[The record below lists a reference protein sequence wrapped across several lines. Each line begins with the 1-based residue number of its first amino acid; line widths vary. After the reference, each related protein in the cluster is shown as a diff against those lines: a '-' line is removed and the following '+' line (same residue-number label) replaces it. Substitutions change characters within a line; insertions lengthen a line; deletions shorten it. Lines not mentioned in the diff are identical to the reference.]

1 MTGAHTTDPI
11 LSVSD
16 LVVAVA
22 GRIKIVRGVSFDI
35 APGEILGLVGESG
48 CGKSMTSLAAMGL
61 LPPAIGVT
69 KGRIL
74 LGGTDITRLAPH
86 ERVERGCGRIA
97 MIFQEPMTSL
107 NPVLRIGDQIEEAI
121 RVHDPDVVPAVR
133 ARELL
138 DMVRIPDAA
147 HQLSAFPHELSG
159 GMRQRVMIAIAL
171 ACRPSVLIA
180 DEPTTALDVTVQ
192 RQVLGLIRELCD
204 TLDMGVLFI
213 THDLGVVAQLADR
226 VAVMYAGGLVETGDV
241 VPLFA
246 APLHPYTAG
255 LMGCL
260 PDPDSDDPLLAT
272 IPGSAPRPDE
282 VGDGCPFAPRC
293 PRVAD
298 ICRRGAVPVRH
309 TDTGQAVRCHFPLNG
324 EAST

>member
-1 MTGAHTTDPI
+1 MTAPV

-16 LVVAVA
+16 LVVSA
-22 GRIKIVRGVSFDI
+22 GPKFDIVRGVSFDI

-61 LPPAIGVT
+61 LPSGIRVSG
-69 KGRIL
+69 GSIQL
-74 LGGTDITRLAPH
+74 NGTDIIRLAPH
-86 ERVERGCGRIA
+86 QRVQRGCGRMA
-97 MIFQEPMTSL
+97 MVFQEPMTSL
-107 NPVLRIGDQIEEAI
+107 NPVLRIGEQIQEAV
-121 RVHDPDVVPAVR
+121 RVHDRAASPPAR

-138 DMVRIPDAA
+138 DMVRIPDAT
-147 HQLSAFPHELSG
+147 HQLRAYPHELSG

-171 ACRPSVLIA
+171 ACRPAVLIA

-204 TLDMGVLFI
+204 SLDMGVLFI

-246 APLHPYTAG
+246 APRHPYTAG
-255 LMGCL
+255 LMACL
-260 PDPDSDDPLLAT
+260 PDPNSDDPMLAT
-272 IPGSAPRPDE
+272 IPGSAPRPNE
-282 VGDGCPFAPRC
+282 IKQGCPFAPRC
-293 PRVAD
+293 SRVDD
-298 ICRRGAVPVRH
+298 ICRRGAVPI
-309 TDTGQAVRCHFPLNG
+309 TFNDSGQAARCHFPLTC
-324 EAST
+324 EAPE